1 MDFDIQPNQRLV
13 DDHQTIRLPQKMRE
27 GMELLVGQFMQVRG
41 RETLVLQIG
50 GNLDVF
56 HECAYV
62 SPDNFDKIKG
72 SDAAVEFRI
81 LDVTL
86 GCDPEFFILWKK
98 QLISAATYLPFS
110 GQIGADGNLGELRP
124 MYARHEDDV
133 VRNIAQ
139 MIPQIKGK
147 MKRSTWAKGF
157 PANGDPFEIEAHS
170 YHHGLAAGYHVH
182 MGIPP
187 EILNTRK
194 EFSRIAM
201 NHLVKCLDW
210 YVSVP
215 LVPLEV
221 NSQRRLGATSYG
233 KPGDYRP
240 SNLTLEYRTPGG
252 FYLRTPT
259 LARGM
264 MGLCLMVAE
273 NVVSRMK
280 AASKNFSKLN
290 KLTPADLHEIM
301 PIPEAEEIK
310 GVLLS
315 KEPYTAQSH
324 MESIQ
329 KELGTLPTY
338 GKHQQAVEDFFSEV
352 GTGRVPGP
360 NLINNWKVDNDG
372 E

>member
-1 MDFDIQPNQRLV
+1 MNFDIQPHARVEDNQI
-13 DDHQTIRLPQKMRE
+13 IRLPQKMRE
-27 GMELLVGQFMQVRG
+27 EMGLVVGQFMQIRG
-41 RETLVLQIG
+41 KETLVLQIM

-62 SPDNFDKIKG
+62 SPHNFERIKG
-72 SDAAVEFRI
+72 SSTVEFKI

-86 GCDPEFFILWKK
+86 GCDPEFFILWNKT
-98 QLISAATYLPFS
+98 LISAATYLPFQ
-110 GQIGADGNLGELRP
+110 GEIGADGNLGELRP

-133 VRNIAQ
+133 VKNLAAL
-139 MIPQIKGK
+139 IPQIPGK
-147 MKRSTWAKGF
+147 MKKSAWAKGF
-157 PANGDPFEIEAHS
+157 PEDGSKFNIEAHS
-170 YHHGLAAGYHVH
+170 YHHGLAAGFHVH

-194 EFSRIAM
+194 EFSRAAM

-221 NSQRRLGATSYG
+221 RSERRLGSTSYG

-280 AASKNFSKLN
+280 AASNNFSRLN
-290 KLTPADLHEIM
+290 KLTPSDLHEIM
-301 PIPEAEEIK
+301 PLPPAEQIK

-315 KEPYTAQSH
+315 KEPFTAQSH
-324 MESIQ
+324 MSAIQ
-329 KELGTLPTY
+329 KHLSTLPTY
-338 GKHQQAVEDFFSEV
+338 GKHQQTVEDFFSVV
-352 GTGRVPGP
+352 GSGQVPGP
-360 NLINNWKVDNDG
+360 NLIENWKVENDV
-372 E
+372 EQA